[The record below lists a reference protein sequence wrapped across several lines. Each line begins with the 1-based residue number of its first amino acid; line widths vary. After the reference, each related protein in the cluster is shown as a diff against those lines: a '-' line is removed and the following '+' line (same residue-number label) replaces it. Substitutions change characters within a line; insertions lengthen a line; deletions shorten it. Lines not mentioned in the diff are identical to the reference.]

1 MSSSPLKKFSGA
13 ARPSLRKRHS
23 IQGSKKALYWM
34 SLPAL
39 SLYVFLFLIP
49 VLNNLRYA
57 LTKWDGIE
65 EPEFVGFRNFTN
77 LLTNDDLFYKTLGN
91 NLEFTFLVVLFQTI
105 FALLFAV
112 YLVNNSKTNIALRTL
127 YFFPTILSSVSVGM
141 IWLFLYDP
149 NFGALNLFFNKVGL
163 NVFALNW
170 LGDEK
175 SALYA
180 IAFTQVWFHTGQ
192 MMVVYI
198 AGLQQIPKELYEAAE
213 VDGAS
218 RWKQFRNVTWPMAMP
233 TTLVVMAY
241 TTIQSFRAFDL
252 IMVMTNSTAGPNNST
267 NIFSTLIYLTLFNEL
282 RLGYA
287 AAQTIFMVIVMILI
301 TWLQRQTFG
310 KRYEK

>member
-1 MSSSPLKKFSGA
+1 
-13 ARPSLRKRHS
+13 
-23 IQGSKKALYWM
+23 
-34 SLPAL
+34 
-39 SLYVFLFLIP
+39 
-49 VLNNLRYA
+49 
-57 LTKWDGIE
+57 
-65 EPEFVGFRNFTN
+65 VGFRNFTN

-91 NLEFTFLVVLFQTI
+91 NIEFTFLVVLFQTTL
-105 FALLFAV
+105 ALLFAV
-112 YLVNNSKTNIALRTL
+112 FLVKNTKTNIALRTL

-149 NFGALNLFFNKVGL
+149 NFGAINLFFNKVGL
-163 NVFALNW
+163 PSFALNW
-170 LGDEK
+170 LGSES

-218 RWKQFRNVTWPMAMP
+218 RWKQFTKITWPMALP

-252 IMVMTNSTAGPNNST
+252 IMVMTNSTAGPNNATS
-267 NIFSTLIYLTLFNEL
+267 IFSTLVYFTLFNEL

-287 AAQTIFMVIVMILI
+287 AAQTIFMVATMLLI
-301 TWLQRQTFG
+301 TWLQRRAFKG
-310 KRYEK
+310 RYER

>member
-1 MSSSPLKKFSGA
+1 MGA
-13 ARPSLRKRHS
+13 
-23 IQGSKKALYWM
+23 
-34 SLPAL
+34 PAL
-39 SLYVFLFLIP
+39 TLFLAFYLYP
-49 VLNNLRYA
+49 ALQNLQFATRR
-57 LTKWDGIE
+57 WDGIT
-65 EPEFVGFRNFTN
+65 EPENVGFRNFTN

-91 NLEFTFLVVLFQTI
+91 NLEFTFLVVIFQTALALI
-105 FALLFAV
+105 FAVF
-112 YLVNNSKTNIALRTL
+112 LVKNTKTNIALRTL

-163 NVFALNW
+163 TSFALNW
-170 LGDEK
+170 LGSES

-218 RWKQFRNVTWPMAMP
+218 RWKQFTKITWPMAMP

-267 NIFSTLIYLTLFNEL
+267 SIFSTLVYLTLFNEL

-287 AAQTIFMVIVMILI
+287 AAQTIFMVVTMLLI
-301 TWLQRQTFG
+301 TWLQRRIFRG
-310 KRYEK
+310 RYEK

>member
-1 MSSSPLKKFSGA
+1 MGA
-13 ARPSLRKRHS
+13 
-23 IQGSKKALYWM
+23 
-34 SLPAL
+34 PAL
-39 SLYVFLFLIP
+39 ILFLAFYLYP
-49 VLNNLRYA
+49 ALQNLQFATRR
-57 LTKWDGIE
+57 WDGIT
-65 EPEFVGFRNFTN
+65 EPENVGFRNFTN

-91 NLEFTFLVVLFQTI
+91 NIEFTFLVVIFQTALALI
-105 FALLFAV
+105 FAVF
-112 YLVNNSKTNIALRTL
+112 LVKNTKVNIALRTL

-163 NVFALNW
+163 TSFALNW
-170 LGDEK
+170 LGSES

-180 IAFTQVWFHTGQ
+180 IAFSQVWFHTGQ

-218 RWKQFRNVTWPMAMP
+218 RWKQFTSITWPMAMP

-267 NIFSTLIYLTLFNEL
+267 SIFSTLVYFTLFNEL

-287 AAQTIFMVIVMILI
+287 AAQTIFMVATMVLI
-301 TWLQRQTFG
+301 TWLQRRAFKG
-310 KRYEK
+310 RYER

>member
-1 MSSSPLKKFSGA
+1 MGA
-13 ARPSLRKRHS
+13 
-23 IQGSKKALYWM
+23 
-34 SLPAL
+34 PAL
-39 SLYVFLFLIP
+39 TLFLAFYLYP
-49 VLNNLRYA
+49 ALQNLQFATRR
-57 LTKWDGIE
+57 WDGIT
-65 EPEFVGFRNFTN
+65 EPENVGFRNFTN

-91 NLEFTFLVVLFQTI
+91 NLEFTFLVVLFQTTL
-105 FALLFAV
+105 ALLFAV
-112 YLVNNSKTNIALRTL
+112 FLVKNTKTNIALRTL

-149 NFGALNLFFNKVGL
+149 NFGAINLFFTKVGL
-163 NVFALNW
+163 PSFALNW
-170 LGDEK
+170 LGSES

-218 RWKQFRNVTWPMAMP
+218 RWKQFTKITWPMAMP

-267 NIFSTLIYLTLFNEL
+267 SIFSTLVYFTLFNEL

-287 AAQTIFMVIVMILI
+287 AAQTIFMVATMLLI
-301 TWLQRQTFG
+301 TWLQRRAFKG
-310 KRYEK
+310 RYEK

>member
-1 MSSSPLKKFSGA
+1 MGA
-13 ARPSLRKRHS
+13 
-23 IQGSKKALYWM
+23 
-34 SLPAL
+34 PAL
-39 SLYVFLFLIP
+39 LLFLAFYLYP
-49 VLNNLRYA
+49 ALQNLQFATRR
-57 LTKWDGIE
+57 WDGIS
-65 EPEFVGFRNFTN
+65 EPENVGFRNFTN

-91 NLEFTFLVVLFQTI
+91 NIEFTFLVVVFQTAL
-105 FALLFAV
+105 ALLFAV
-112 YLVNNSKTNIALRTL
+112 YLVKNTKTTIALRTL

-149 NFGALNLFFNKVGL
+149 NFGAINLFVKSIGL
-163 NVFALNW
+163 PSFALNW
-170 LGDEK
+170 LGSES

-180 IAFTQVWFHTGQ
+180 MAFTQVWFHTGQ

-218 RWKQFRNVTWPMAMP
+218 RWKQFTKVTWPMAMP

-252 IMVMTNSTAGPNNST
+252 IMVMTASTAGPNNST
-267 NIFSTLIYLTLFNEL
+267 NIFSTLVYFTLFNEL

-287 AAQTIFMVIVMILI
+287 AAQTIFMVLTLILI
-301 TWLQRQTFG
+301 TWLQRSIFG

>member
-1 MSSSPLKKFSGA
+1 MGA
-13 ARPSLRKRHS
+13 
-23 IQGSKKALYWM
+23 
-34 SLPAL
+34 PAL
-39 SLYVFLFLIP
+39 FLFLAFYLYP
-49 VLNNLRYA
+49 ALQNLRFA
-57 LTKWDGIE
+57 TRRWDGIS
-65 EPEFVGFRNFTN
+65 EPEAVGFRNFTN

-91 NLEFTFLVVLFQTI
+91 NLEFTFLVVLFQTA
-105 FALLFAV
+105 FSLLFAI
-112 YLVNNSKTNIALRTL
+112 YLVNNSKVNVFLRTL

-149 NFGALNLFFNKVGL
+149 NFGAINLFFNKVGL
-163 NVFALNW
+163 EGFALNW
-170 LGDEK
+170 LGSE
-175 SALYA
+175 SIALYA

-218 RWKQFRNVTWPMAMP
+218 RWKQFTNVTWPMAMP

-267 NIFSTLIYLTLFNEL
+267 NIFSTLVYFTLFNEL

-287 AAQTIFMVIVMILI
+287 AAQTIFMVVTMLLI
-301 TWLQRQTFG
+301 TWIQRRTFG
-310 KRYEK
+310 RRYEK

>member
-1 MSSSPLKKFSGA
+1 MGA
-13 ARPSLRKRHS
+13 
-23 IQGSKKALYWM
+23 
-34 SLPAL
+34 PAL
-39 SLYVFLFLIP
+39 TLFLAFYLYP
-49 VLNNLRYA
+49 ALQNLQFATRR
-57 LTKWDGIE
+57 WDGIT
-65 EPEFVGFRNFTN
+65 EPENVGFRNFTN

-91 NLEFTFLVVLFQTI
+91 NIEFTFLVVLFQTSL
-105 FALLFAV
+105 ALLFAV
-112 YLVNNSKTNIALRTL
+112 YLVKNTKTTIALRTL

-149 NFGALNLFFNKVGL
+149 NFGAINLFFNKIGL
-163 NVFALNW
+163 PSFALNW
-170 LGDEK
+170 LGSES

-198 AGLQQIPKELYEAAE
+198 AGLQQIPRELYEAAE

-218 RWKQFRNVTWPMAMP
+218 RWKQFTKITWPMATP

-267 NIFSTLIYLTLFNEL
+267 SIFSTLVYFTLFNEL

-287 AAQTIFMVIVMILI
+287 AAQTIFMVATMLLI
-301 TWLQRQTFG
+301 TWLQRRAFKG
-310 KRYEK
+310 RYEK

>member
-1 MSSSPLKKFSGA
+1 MGA
-13 ARPSLRKRHS
+13 
-23 IQGSKKALYWM
+23 
-34 SLPAL
+34 PAL
-39 SLYVFLFLIP
+39 LLFLAFYLYP
-49 VLNNLRYA
+49 ALQNLQFATRR
-57 LTKWDGIE
+57 WDGIS
-65 EPEFVGFRNFTN
+65 EPENVGFRNFTN
-77 LLTNDDLFYKTLGN
+77 LLTNDDLFYKTLGYN
-91 NLEFTFLVVLFQTI
+91 IEFTFLVVVFQTAL
-105 FALLFAV
+105 ALLFAV
-112 YLVNNSKTNIALRTL
+112 YLVKNTKTTIALRTL

-149 NFGALNLFFNKVGL
+149 NFGAINLFVKSIGL
-163 NVFALNW
+163 PSFALNW
-170 LGDEK
+170 LGSES

-218 RWKQFRNVTWPMAMP
+218 RWKQFTKVTWPMAMP

-252 IMVMTNSTAGPNNST
+252 IMVMTASTAGPNNST
-267 NIFSTLIYLTLFNEL
+267 NIFSTLVYFTLFNEL

-287 AAQTIFMVIVMILI
+287 AAQTIFMVLTLILI
-301 TWLQRQTFG
+301 TWLQRSIFG

>member
-1 MSSSPLKKFSGA
+1 MG
-13 ARPSLRKRHS
+13 
-23 IQGSKKALYWM
+23 
-34 SLPAL
+34 LPAL
-39 SLYVFLFLIP
+39 LLFLGFYLYP
-49 VLNNLRYA
+49 ALQNLQFATRR
-57 LTKWDGIE
+57 WDGIT

-91 NLEFTFLVVLFQTI
+91 NLEFTFLVVIFQTM

-163 NVFALNW
+163 SSFALNW
-170 LGDEK
+170 LGEEN

-252 IMVMTNSTAGPNNST
+252 IMVMTNSTVGPNNST

-287 AAQTIFMVIVMILI
+287 AAQTIFMVIVMVLI
-301 TWLQRQTFG
+301 TWLQRQAFG

>member
-1 MSSSPLKKFSGA
+1 MGA
-13 ARPSLRKRHS
+13 
-23 IQGSKKALYWM
+23 
-34 SLPAL
+34 PAL
-39 SLYVFLFLIP
+39 TLFLAFYLYP
-49 VLNNLRYA
+49 ALQNLQFATRR
-57 LTKWDGIE
+57 WDGIT
-65 EPEFVGFRNFTN
+65 EPENVGFRNFTN

-91 NLEFTFLVVLFQTI
+91 NIEFTFLVVLFQTTL
-105 FALLFAV
+105 ALLFAV
-112 YLVNNSKTNIALRTL
+112 FLVKNTKTNIALRTL

-149 NFGALNLFFNKVGL
+149 NFGAINLFFTKVGL
-163 NVFALNW
+163 PSFALNW
-170 LGDEK
+170 LGSES

-218 RWKQFRNVTWPMAMP
+218 RWKQFTKITWPMATP

-267 NIFSTLIYLTLFNEL
+267 SIFSTLVYFTLFNEL

-287 AAQTIFMVIVMILI
+287 AAQTIFMVATMLLI
-301 TWLQRQTFG
+301 TWLQRRAFKG
-310 KRYEK
+310 RYEK

>member
-1 MSSSPLKKFSGA
+1 M
-13 ARPSLRKRHS
+13 
-23 IQGSKKALYWM
+23 GS
-34 SLPAL
+34 PAL
-39 SLYVFLFLIP
+39 ILFLAFYLYP
-49 VLNNLRYA
+49 ALQNLQFATRR
-57 LTKWDGIE
+57 WDGIT
-65 EPEFVGFRNFTN
+65 EPENVGFRNFTN

-91 NLEFTFLVVLFQTI
+91 NLEFTFLVVLCQTALALI
-105 FALLFAV
+105 FAIF
-112 YLVNNSKTNIALRTL
+112 LVKNSKVNIALRTL

-149 NFGALNLFFNKVGL
+149 NFGAINLFFNSVGL
-163 NVFALNW
+163 PSFALNW
-170 LGDEK
+170 LGSET

-198 AGLQQIPKELYEAAE
+198 AGLQQIPKELYEAAD

-218 RWKQFRNVTWPMAMP
+218 RWKQFTNVTWPMALP

-267 NIFSTLIYLTLFNEL
+267 SIFSTLVYFTLFNEL

-287 AAQTIFMVIVMILI
+287 AAQTIFMVATMILI
-301 TWLQRQTFG
+301 TWLQRRAFSG
-310 KRYEK
+310 RYER

>member
-1 MSSSPLKKFSGA
+1 MGA
-13 ARPSLRKRHS
+13 
-23 IQGSKKALYWM
+23 
-34 SLPAL
+34 PAL
-39 SLYVFLFLIP
+39 FLFLAFYLYP
-49 VLNNLRYA
+49 ALQNLQFATRR
-57 LTKWDGIE
+57 WDGITP
-65 EPEFVGFRNFTN
+65 PESVGFRNFTN

-91 NLEFTFLVVLFQTI
+91 NLEFTFLVVLFQTA
-105 FALLFAV
+105 FSLLFAI
-112 YLVNNSKTNIALRTL
+112 YLVNNSKVNVFLRTL

-149 NFGALNLFFNKVGL
+149 NFGAINLFLNNIGL
-163 NVFALNW
+163 KSFALNW
-170 LGDEK
+170 LGSE
-175 SALYA
+175 SIALYA
-180 IAFTQVWFHTGQ
+180 IAFSQVWFHTGQ

-218 RWKQFRNVTWPMAMP
+218 RWKQFTSVTWPMAMP

-267 NIFSTLIYLTLFNEL
+267 NIFSTLVYFTLFNEL

-287 AAQTIFMVIVMILI
+287 AAQTIFMVITMLLI
-301 TWLQRQTFG
+301 TWLQRRAFG
-310 KRYEK
+310 RRYEK